1 MNLIFSVVN
10 GILKAIAWGIALLFG
25 FLMAI
30 LVITAIS
37 IAYSISDWA
46 GLSLL
51 GFTLLVVWM
60 MFYLVKE

>member
-10 GILKAIAWGIALLFG
+10 GILKAIAWGIALFFG
-25 FLMAI
+25 FLIAI

-51 GFTLLVVWM
+51 GFALLVVWM

>member
-10 GILKAIAWGIALLFG
+10 GILKTIAWGIALLFG
-25 FLMAI
+25 FLIAI
-30 LVITAIS
+30 LVVTAIS

-51 GFTLLVVWM
+51 GFALLVVWM